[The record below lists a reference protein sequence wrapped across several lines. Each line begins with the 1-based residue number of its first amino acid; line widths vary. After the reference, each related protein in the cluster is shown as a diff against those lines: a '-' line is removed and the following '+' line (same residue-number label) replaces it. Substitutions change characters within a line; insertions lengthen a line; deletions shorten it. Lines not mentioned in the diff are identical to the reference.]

1 MLGSKRTLS
10 LFQRLII
17 RTSISKNKIIH
28 AKVYWKHSV
37 LAYGNCPFIHVTITE
52 LLFRWFSNLEDELA
66 LEEEAERKFGWLLKL
81 MFIGTATYV
90 GFQFFPYMGT
100 SQF

>member
-1 MLGSKRTLS
+1 MLGNKRTLCI
-10 LFQRLII
+10 FQHVII
-17 RTSISKNKIIH
+17 RTSISKNKIIR
-28 AKVYWKHSV
+28 ARVYWKYSV
-37 LAYGNCPFIHVTITE
+37 LAWGNCPFIHVTITE
-52 LLFRWFSNLEDELA
+52 LLFGWFSNLEDELA

-81 MFIGTATYV
+81 MFIETVTYV